1 MLVSSDDPFARLDL
15 DRALGDD
22 DDSRELVAQLRP
34 FVAELALR
42 RPSEWQIT
50 TRRPEFSYGPDEA
63 DRHSWLA
70 TDLEWAPQQPD
81 SVAIN
86 VEFRSWVPPRLR
98 VDSVRL
104 WRLRLSLEVPCACAR
119 DHGNHG
125 VDERRFEGSSPDGL
139 RSACSEALAQLD
151 GWLSRGTMAD
161 PWRASAGLPSD

>member
-1 MLVSSDDPFARLDL
+1 MLVSSDDPFSVLDL
-15 DRALGDD
+15 SRALGDD
-22 DDSRELVAQLRP
+22 DSRELLPELRAL
-34 FVAELALR
+34 VAELALR

-50 TRRPEFSYGPDEA
+50 MRRPEFSYGPDET
-63 DRHSWLA
+63 DGHSWLA

-119 DHGNHG
+119 DHGNHA
-125 VDERRFEGSSPDGL
+125 VDGRRFEGSSPDGL
-139 RSACSEALAQLD
+139 RSACSEALAQLN
-151 GWLSRGTMAD
+151 GWLSRATTTE
-161 PWRASAGLPSD
+161 PWRAWAGLPSG